1 MATVIPFEERAVAHL
16 RERLGEAREANEDL
30 IAFARGHSGAVASI
44 HEAVLAAIEC
54 DGVEGLL
61 HVVTQEWPL
70 ILGIDAVALS
80 LIVGDKGFRAD
91 GSGIQ
96 LVDPA
101 ILRRAVDAIDGVE
114 MRKVERGH
122 PLFGPACD
130 ADQRLGADQVAGRAE
145 QRMAAAVRPASAGPA
160 RRAEPRRPSRLRI
173 ADVPWTDACGY
184 DPQVADAPPS
194 LIHPAQALAAE
205 WASYLQH
212 DRRRS
217 AHTVRAYV
225 ATAHRLIDFLG
236 RYRGEEILR
245 AGLLDLSAADLRAFL
260 ADRRGQGLGASSAAR
275 ELSGVR
281 AFLIYAAEQQGHHA
295 QLPRTRAP
303 KRPRTLPRP
312 AAPDEAVEL
321 AENAAEAASAPW
333 IGARD
338 LAILLLLY
346 GAGLRVAEA
355 MSLRAAV
362 LPIGQTLRVT
372 GKRSKTRVVPVVP
385 AVREA
390 IDDYVRQCPYPVSGD
405 TPLFVGARGGPLNPD
420 LVRRVVAAARR
431 RLGLPETLTPHALR
445 HSFAT
450 HLLARGA
457 DLRALQELLGHAS
470 LSSTQIYT
478 AVDAARLLDVY
489 RHAHPR
495 A

>member
-1 MATVIPFEERAVAHL
+1 MGDRS
-16 RERLGEAREANEDL
+16 EAD
-30 IAFARGHSGAVASI
+30 
-44 HEAVLAAIEC
+44 
-54 DGVEGLL
+54 
-61 HVVTQEWPL
+61 
-70 ILGIDAVALS
+70 
-80 LIVGDKGFRAD
+80 
-91 GSGIQ
+91 
-96 LVDPA
+96 
-101 ILRRAVDAIDGVE
+101 
-114 MRKVERGH
+114 
-122 PLFGPACD
+122 
-130 ADQRLGADQVAGRAE
+130 
-145 QRMAAAVRPASAGPA
+145 
-160 RRAEPRRPSRLRI
+160 
-173 ADVPWTDACGY
+173 
-184 DPQVADAPPS
+184 
-194 LIHPAQALAAE
+194 LIHPASALAAR
-205 WASYLQH
+205 WAGYLQH

-225 ATAHRLIDFLG
+225 ATAHRFIEFLC
-236 RYRGEEILR
+236 RYRGETITT
-245 AGLLDLSAADLRAFL
+245 AMLLGLSAPDLRAFL
-260 ADRRGQGLGASSAAR
+260 AHRRGEGLGASSAAR

-281 AFLIYAAEQQGHHA
+281 AFLKYAAEQAGIQA

-312 AAPDEAVEL
+312 AAPDEAMGL
-321 AENAAEAASAPW
+321 AEDAAAAASEPW

-355 MSLRAAV
+355 LSLTGRS
-362 LPIGQTLRVT
+362 LPVGSTLRVT
-372 GKRSKTRVVPVVP
+372 GKRSKTRIVPIVP
-385 AVREA
+385 AVRQA
-390 IDDYVRQCPYPVSGD
+390 IEDYLRQCPYLVSGD
-405 TPLFVGARGGPLNPD
+405 APLFVGARGGPLNPD
-420 LVRRVVAAARR
+420 LVRRSVAAARR
-431 RLGLPETLTPHALR
+431 RLGLPDTLTPHALR

>member
-1 MATVIPFEERAVAHL
+1 V
-16 RERLGEAREANEDL
+16 
-30 IAFARGHSGAVASI
+30 
-44 HEAVLAAIEC
+44 
-54 DGVEGLL
+54 
-61 HVVTQEWPL
+61 
-70 ILGIDAVALS
+70 
-80 LIVGDKGFRAD
+80 AD
-91 GSGIQ
+91 G
-96 LVDPA
+96 PA
-101 ILRRAVDAIDGVE
+101 A
-114 MRKVERGH
+114 
-122 PLFGPACD
+122 
-130 ADQRLGADQVAGRAE
+130 
-145 QRMAAAVRPASAGPA
+145 
-160 RRAEPRRPSRLRI
+160 
-173 ADVPWTDACGY
+173 
-184 DPQVADAPPS
+184 
-194 LIHPAQALAAE
+194 LIHPAQALVAQ

-225 ATAHRLIDFLG
+225 ATAHRLIEFLG
-236 RYRGEEILR
+236 RYRGEQIAP
-245 AGLLDLSAADLRAFL
+245 AGLLDLAAVDLRAFL
-260 ADRRGQGLGASSAAR
+260 ADRRSNGLGASSAAR

-281 AFLIYAAEQQGHHA
+281 AFLSYAAEQQGRHP

-321 AENAAEAASAPW
+321 AETAADSASAPW

-355 MSLRAAV
+355 LSLTAAV

-372 GKRSKTRVVPVVP
+372 GKRSKTRVVPIVP

-390 IDDYVRQCPYPVSGD
+390 IEKYARQCPYPLKGEV
-405 TPLFVGARGGPLNPD
+405 PLFVGARGGPLNPD
-420 LVRRVVAAARR
+420 LVRRVVATARR
-431 RLGLPETLTPHALR
+431 RLGLPDTLTPHALR

>member
-1 MATVIPFEERAVAHL
+1 M
-16 RERLGEAREANEDL
+16 
-30 IAFARGHSGAVASI
+30 
-44 HEAVLAAIEC
+44 
-54 DGVEGLL
+54 
-61 HVVTQEWPL
+61 
-70 ILGIDAVALS
+70 
-80 LIVGDKGFRAD
+80 
-91 GSGIQ
+91 
-96 LVDPA
+96 
-101 ILRRAVDAIDGVE
+101 
-114 MRKVERGH
+114 
-122 PLFGPACD
+122 
-130 ADQRLGADQVAGRAE
+130 
-145 QRMAAAVRPASAGPA
+145 
-160 RRAEPRRPSRLRI
+160 
-173 ADVPWTDACGY
+173 
-184 DPQVADAPPS
+184 
-194 LIHPAQALAAE
+194 
-205 WASYLQH
+205 
-212 DRRRS
+212 
-217 AHTVRAYV
+217 RAYV
-225 ATAHRLIDFLG
+225 ATAHRLIHFLG
-236 RYRGEEILR
+236 RYRGEEVLPS
-245 AGLLDLSAADLRAFL
+245 GLLNLQASDLRAFL
-260 ADRRGQGLGASSAAR
+260 ADRRAEGLGASSAAR

-281 AFLIYAAEQQGHHA
+281 AFLAFAAEQQGSNA

-312 AAPDEAVEL
+312 AAPDEAMGL

-355 MSLRAAV
+355 LSLTANI

-390 IDDYVRQCPYPVSGD
+390 IEDYVRQCPYPIRGAV
-405 TPLFVGARGGPLNPD
+405 PLFVGARGGPLNPD
-420 LVRRVVAAARR
+420 LVRRAVAAARR
-431 RLGLPETLTPHALR
+431 RLGLPDTLTPHALR

>member
-1 MATVIPFEERAVAHL
+1 
-16 RERLGEAREANEDL
+16 
-30 IAFARGHSGAVASI
+30 
-44 HEAVLAAIEC
+44 
-54 DGVEGLL
+54 
-61 HVVTQEWPL
+61 
-70 ILGIDAVALS
+70 
-80 LIVGDKGFRAD
+80 
-91 GSGIQ
+91 
-96 LVDPA
+96 
-101 ILRRAVDAIDGVE
+101 
-114 MRKVERGH
+114 
-122 PLFGPACD
+122 
-130 ADQRLGADQVAGRAE
+130 
-145 QRMAAAVRPASAGPA
+145 
-160 RRAEPRRPSRLRI
+160 
-173 ADVPWTDACGY
+173 
-184 DPQVADAPPS
+184 
-194 LIHPAQALAAE
+194 
-205 WASYLQH
+205 
-212 DRRRS
+212 
-217 AHTVRAYV
+217 VRAYV
-225 ATAHRLIDFLG
+225 ATAHRLIEFLG
-236 RYRGEEILR
+236 QYRGEPIGDG
-245 AGLLDLSAADLRAFL
+245 ALLGVASTDLRAFL
-260 ADRRGQGLGASSAAR
+260 AQRRAEGLGASSAAR

-281 AFLIYAAEQQGHHA
+281 AFLKYAAEQQGSHA

-312 AAPDEAVEL
+312 AAPDEAMGL
-321 AENAAEAASAPW
+321 AENAAESASAPW

-355 MSLRAAV
+355 LSLTARV
-362 LPIGQTLRVT
+362 LPVGTTLRVT

-390 IDDYVRQCPYPVSGD
+390 IEDYARQCPWPLAGD
-405 TPLFVGARGGPLNPD
+405 AHLFVGARGGPLNPD
-420 LVRRVVAAARR
+420 LVRRAVAAARK
-431 RLGLPETLTPHALR
+431 RLGLPDSLTPHALR

>member
-1 MATVIPFEERAVAHL
+1 MADDPASLIYHP
-16 RERLGEAREANEDL
+16 ARD
-30 IAFARGHSGAVASI
+30 
-44 HEAVLAAIEC
+44 LAA
-54 DGVEGLL
+54 
-61 HVVTQEWPL
+61 
-70 ILGIDAVALS
+70 
-80 LIVGDKGFRAD
+80 R
-91 GSGIQ
+91 
-96 LVDPA
+96 
-101 ILRRAVDAIDGVE
+101 
-114 MRKVERGH
+114 
-122 PLFGPACD
+122 
-130 ADQRLGADQVAGRAE
+130 
-145 QRMAAAVRPASAGPA
+145 
-160 RRAEPRRPSRLRI
+160 
-173 ADVPWTDACGY
+173 
-184 DPQVADAPPS
+184 
-194 LIHPAQALAAE
+194 

-217 AHTVRAYV
+217 AHTVRAYA
-225 ATAHRLIDFLG
+225 ATAHRLIEFLG
-236 RYRGEEILR
+236 RYRGELIDAPALT
-245 AGLLDLSAADLRAFL
+245 ALGSSDLRAFL
-260 ADRRGQGLGASSAAR
+260 ADRRAGGLGPSSSAR

-281 AFLIYAAEQQGHHA
+281 AFLRYAAEQQGRPA

-312 AAPDEAVEL
+312 AAPEDAVEL
-321 AENAAEAASAPW
+321 AENAADAASTPW

-355 MSLRAAV
+355 MSLRANV

-372 GKRSKTRVVPVVP
+372 GKRSKTRVVPIVP
-385 AVREA
+385 AAREA
-390 IDDYVRQCPYPVSGD
+390 IEEYVRQCPYPLRGEV
-405 TPLFVGARGGPLNPD
+405 PLFVGARGGPLNPD
-420 LVRRVVAAARR
+420 LVRRAVAAARR

-457 DLRALQELLGHAS
+457 DLRSLQELLGHAS

-478 AVDAARLLDVY
+478 AVDAAHLLDVY